1 MTQLVTL
8 SREFEMITKVI
19 EAFSNIDRK
28 AATDIAS
35 TR

>member
-1 MTQLVTL
+1 MSKLVTL

-19 EAFSNIDRK
+19 EAFSQIDRK

-35 TR
+35 SR